1 MTYKQLLELLL
12 SKKDE
17 KYAAFQKPLCNSDYE
32 IIGIKIPVL
41 KKIAKEHYK
50 DDDLNMEEFEHHH
63 YLEVE
68 MIYFII
74 GMLKN
79 NKNLDAKLDF
89 ILKNVKYADSWMITD
104 TPNAYLADLDFDRY
118 IKFYKET
125 YTNKHTYTR
134 RIAYILGLKVYRD
147 RRILEILELLKDDNE
162 YMVTMG
168 QAWLL
173 ACMAICYPEEI
184 FNYLSQSNNLMLR
197 RKTIS
202 KIVDSFRINEEYKIK
217 FNITSKKSPT
227 TII

>member
-1 MTYKQLLELLL
+1 MTYKQLLKQLLDL
-12 SKKDE
+12 KDE

-50 DDDLNMEEFEHHH
+50 DKDLNMSEFEHHH

-68 MIYFII
+68 MIYFIL
-74 GMLKN
+74 GMLQ
-79 NKNLDAKLDF
+79 NKSMDDKLDF

-104 TPNAYLADLDFDRY
+104 TPNGFLKDLDFDRY
-118 IKFYKET
+118 FGFFKKT
-125 YTNKHTYTR
+125 YLSDHIFTR

-147 RRILEILELLKDDNE
+147 NRILKVLDYLKDDDE

-173 ACMAICYPEEI
+173 ASMAICYPEEI
-184 FNYLSQSNNLMLR
+184 FSYLSKTNNAALKK
-197 RKTIS
+197 KTIS
-202 KIVDSFRINEEYKIK
+202 KIVDSFRINDEYKTK
-217 FNITSKKSPT
+217 FKMLR
-227 TII
+227 

>member
-1 MTYKQLLELLL
+1 MTYKQLLKQLLDL
-12 SKKDE
+12 KDE

-50 DDDLNMEEFEHHH
+50 DKDLNMSEFEHHH

-68 MIYFII
+68 MIYFIL
-74 GMLKN
+74 GMLQ
-79 NKNLDAKLDF
+79 NKSMDDKLDF

-104 TPNAYLADLDFDRY
+104 TPNGFLAGLDFDRY
-118 IKFYKET
+118 FEFFKKT
-125 YTNKHTYTR
+125 YLSDHLFTR

-147 RRILEILELLKDDNE
+147 NRILQILNLLKDDDE

-173 ACMAICYPEEI
+173 ASMAICYPEEI
-184 FNYLSQSNNLMLR
+184 YNYLAKSNNVTLR
-197 RKTIS
+197 KKTIS
-202 KIVDSFRINEEYKIK
+202 KIVDSFRISNDYKAK
-217 FNITSKKSPT
+217 FKELR
-227 TII
+227 